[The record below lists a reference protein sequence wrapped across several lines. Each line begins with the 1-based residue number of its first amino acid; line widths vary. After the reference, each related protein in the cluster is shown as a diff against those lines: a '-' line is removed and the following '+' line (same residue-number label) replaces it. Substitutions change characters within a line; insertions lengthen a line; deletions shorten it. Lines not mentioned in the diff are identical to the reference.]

1 MDSSQR
7 CRERRGFMKD
17 LNTISHDIIQ
27 SAIEV
32 HKELGPGLLESVYRK
47 CLAKVLRGMG
57 YQVEE
62 ELYLSVEFRGEV
74 VEENGYRI
82 DLLVDK
88 SVVVEIKS
96 VETMKNIFSKQLGT
110 YLKLTGKHLGLLINF
125 NEVMLRDGIKRI
137 VNNFPE
143 QPLRPPHLCEEM
155 LS

>member
-1 MDSSQR
+1 
-7 CRERRGFMKD
+7 MKD
-17 LNTISHDIIQ
+17 LNKISHDIIQ
-27 SAIEV
+27 AAIEV

-47 CLAKVLRGMG
+47 CLAKVLRDMA

-62 ELYLSVEFRGEV
+62 ELGLSVEFRGEII
-74 VEENGYRI
+74 EENGYRI

-88 SVVVEIKS
+88 SVIVEIKS

-137 VNNFPE
+137 VNGFPE
-143 QPLRPPHLCEEM
+143 
-155 LS
+155 